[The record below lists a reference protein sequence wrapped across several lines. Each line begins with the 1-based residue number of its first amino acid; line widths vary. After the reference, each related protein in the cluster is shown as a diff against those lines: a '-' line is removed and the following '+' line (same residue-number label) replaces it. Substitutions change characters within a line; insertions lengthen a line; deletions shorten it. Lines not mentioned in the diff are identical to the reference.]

1 MRGSDRLPPGTPGDR
16 EELSAGWG
24 GAGPGRP
31 PATGGPAFTH
41 SRRCR
46 PKGRVPERGHV
57 PANAKDQ
64 VLSRVCPVRRPAVS
78 PPAEHLGPC
87 RKSLEPSLVPQL
99 FPEASA
105 TPSLGTTYRRAQDIK
120 SHKSRKERTQALLPG
135 YSISG
140 HPLNGSAAVAV
151 GLAKYKILSSP

>member
-1 MRGSDRLPPGTPGDR
+1 MTA
-16 EELSAGWG
+16 SA
-24 GAGPGRP
+24 R
-31 PATGGPAFTH
+31 H
-41 SRRCR
+41 SRRQGGALGRLGRSWTGPPTCDRWASIHSLTSLPAERTGPGAR
-46 PKGRVPERGHV
+46 PRPGKRQGPGAFESVPCETPRGV
-57 PANAKDQ
+57 
-64 VLSRVCPVRRPAVS
+64 